1 MKKNRRYWK
10 LLIFSMAATL
20 IAFAAVNGSLAWL
33 TDTDNADNSFVPAS
47 VTCTVEE
54 DFVNNVKSNV
64 TVRNTG
70 NIGAFIRVALAAVWK
85 NDDGTIAAVVPVQG
99 TDYHLTWNTQNWLLG
114 ADGYYYCK
122 TAVAPG
128 EETPVFIE
136 ECTVSTSL
144 AGCHFELQIVA
155 SAIQYDPPAAVESAW
170 PAIQVTAAGI
180 LAAAV

>member
-1 MKKNRRYWK
+1 MKNRRYWK
-10 LLIFSMAATL
+10 LLIFSVAATL

-33 TDTDNADNSFVPAS
+33 TDSDHADNSFTPAS

-54 DFVNNVKSNV
+54 YFDGHVKSDV

-85 NDDGTIAAVVPVQG
+85 NTDGTIAAVVPVQG
-99 TDYHLTWNTQNWLLG
+99 TDYQLTWNTQNWLLG
-114 ADGYYYCK
+114 TDGYYYCK
-122 TAVAPG
+122 TAVAPND
-128 EETPVFIE
+128 ETPVFID

-144 AGCHFELQIVA
+144 AGCRFELQIVA

-170 PAIQVTAAGI
+170 PAIQVTEAGV
-180 LAAAV
+180 LTAAV